1 MSSTL
6 RYASGYIGMKLLRE
20 YTMMKGAKAAQFREC
35 LSNMSKHGDDSSFYA
50 YTTEWIATVNRGGLF
65 VVNDNT
71 FKLFKAME
79 LKTREIL
86 PQHLA
91 RSGEHS
97 LADILQAITSNEAVQ
112 QYWREVASNVI
123 VDSDELLKKIVEMW
137 ISMRGFSITSTWME
151 EYKNAKGKLV
161 KKSKSL
167 REKLHHCED

>member
-6 RYASGYIGMKLLRE
+6 RYVKLLRE
-20 YTMMKGAKAAQFREC
+20 YRMTKGAKAAQFREC
-35 LSNMSKHGDDSSFYA
+35 LSNMSQHGDDSSFYA
-50 YTTEWIATVNRGGLF
+50 YTTEWIATVNRGGLV

-71 FKLFKAME
+71 FKLFKAMK

-97 LADILQAITSNEAVQ
+97 PEDILQAITLKEAVQ
-112 QYWREVASNVI
+112 QFWREVTSN
-123 VDSDELLKKIVEMW
+123 DSDELLRKIVEMW
-137 ISMRGFSITSTWME
+137 VSMQGFSIMSAWME

-167 REKLHHCED
+167 REELYHCEDWIVVV